1 MIYLYRYLSNIIS
14 TIFSAFYPLLYF
26 IIELPLRVFYF
37 ILYFS
42 DKPFRDEKTKIGDN
56 DTSVYAA
63 YFLCLIGMLLI
74 IFLPLFQKQ

>member
-14 TIFSAFYPLLYF
+14 TIFGAFYTLFYFITELTLRIFYF
-26 IIELPLRVFYF
+26 II
-37 ILYFS
+37 YFS
-42 DKPFRDEKTKIGDN
+42 DKPFRDEKVKIGDN
-56 DTSVYAA
+56 DMLALSA